1 MVGDDL
7 ANVTGARDQ
16 TIQLL
21 MSAGR
26 KHRKHPVTSGTPA
39 WRLSQAPGEGGPG
52 SAEEPLKGS
61 RAEKN
66 TLADTEQPVGV
77 GGRIKRFFL
86 GDKLDK
92 ERIKALG
99 EYQGCSIAAGLSKI
113 GILRT
118 YITLNVSQQTR
129 ETCTCKYNVSGQ

>member
-1 MVGDDL
+1 MVEDDL
-7 ANVTGARDQ
+7 INVKGSRDK
-16 TIQLL
+16 TIQFL

-26 KHRKHPVTSGTPA
+26 KHQELPVTSGTPA

-61 RAEKN
+61 RAEMN

-99 EYQGCSIAAGLSKI
+99 EYQSCSIAAELFNT

-118 YITLNVSQQTR
+118 NLTLNVSQQTR
-129 ETCTCKYNVSGQ
+129 ETCTCM

>member
-1 MVGDDL
+1 VVEDDRG
-7 ANVTGARDQ
+7 NVKGSRDK
-16 TIQLL
+16 IIMFLV
-21 MSAGR
+21 SVGR
-26 KHRKHPVTSGTPA
+26 KHRKLPVTSGTPA

-99 EYQGCSIAAGLSKI
+99 EYQSCSIAAELFKT

-118 YITLNVSQQTR
+118 NLTLNVSQQTR
-129 ETCTCKYNVSGQ
+129 ETCTCM

>member
-1 MVGDDL
+1 MVEDDL
-7 ANVTGARDQ
+7 AYVKGSRDK

-21 MSAGR
+21 MCAGR
-26 KHRKHPVTSGTPA
+26 KHRKLPVTSGTPA
-39 WRLSQAPGEGGPG
+39 WRLSQAPGGPG

-61 RAEKN
+61 RAEMN

-99 EYQGCSIAAGLSKI
+99 EYQSCSIAAGLSKT

-118 YITLNVSQQTR
+118 SLTLNVSQQTR
-129 ETCTCKYNVSGQ
+129 ETCTCK